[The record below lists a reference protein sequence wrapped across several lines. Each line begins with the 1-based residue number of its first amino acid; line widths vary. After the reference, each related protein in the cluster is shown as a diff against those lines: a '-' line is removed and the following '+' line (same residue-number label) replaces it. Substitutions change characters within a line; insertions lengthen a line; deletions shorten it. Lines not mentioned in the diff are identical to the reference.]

1 MQPNFGQDYPQ
12 LEYRQPHVTVKVLPQ
27 LQRQEPHCH
36 FFQQPS
42 LVLAIPQ
49 QAALQAQLL
58 RALAPPALQQTL
70 G

>member
-1 MQPNFGQDYPQ
+1 MRPNFGQNCPQ
-12 LEYRQPHVTVKVLPQ
+12 LEYRQPHVTVKAFPQ
-27 LQRQEPHCH
+27 LQRQEPHRH
-36 FFQQPS
+36 FFQKPS

-49 QAALQAQLL
+49 QAALQARLL